1 MVRLFW
7 FAIFTIMY
15 IYMGYPAF
23 LKILSYTRRRRR
35 IKREFFP
42 SVTLIIAVQFLDNL
56 SGVLL
61 TSYKKNVRR
70 QVIMGHARAMEKGI
84 FADVIEK
91 IEMLTVSQQKFLQEM
106 LASREKVST
115 VSRKKLL
122 KKSFGVWADRKDIKG
137 SIEYVDNIREGWGSR
152 LERIKG

>member
-1 MVRLFW
+1 MR
-7 FAIFTIMY
+7 
-15 IYMGYPAF
+15 
-23 LKILSYTRRRRR
+23 
-35 IKREFFP
+35 
-42 SVTLIIAVQFLDNL
+42 
-56 SGVLL
+56 
-61 TSYKKNVRR
+61 
-70 QVIMGHARAMEKGI
+70 HARAMEKGI

-137 SIEYVDNIREGWGSR
+137 SIEYVDDIREGWGSR